1 MAGEGGNIIRNI
13 SGKSYKEAEMITKDA
28 SKGALDFKSPKEN
41 TFYGK
46 DGGKKFA
53 DYEEKKKEKTLLV
66 KKIKGPIDPST
77 NKVVNIIEK
86 GKAYNYEV
94 IEFSRTPTKS
104 ELKNLKWAIQY
115 DEGKMDDAPKV
126 LGEEKISHFVSSEKQ
141 ASKVRIYAYFEAPSK
156 NVNVNVS
163 IKGFKFPMLII
174 QGKHKKGKNDDN
186 TAVASDLLYGDYPEN
201 EVGIKRLKKE
211 LYEEEF
217 NKSLKAEN
225 KDWLKTKEET
235 ADLIAKNLSE
245 VRIEKIKQFL
255 KKDNDQLF
263 SIFRDDMWYF
273 ASGDLKNVAQDMVD
287 KVKANAGGEYSNTTL
302 THAVIAHEKSKAFIK
317 GVQDTVKNYIS
328 SNKGEIDKLEITD
341 DKNGI
346 LYQQL
351 IKNKVDRPIFHDKIS
366 GLGITINDVWA
377 YQVYITSYKRNG
389 DNYEMNLEIIYWDH
403 FGLDYPDIHKFGND
417 IFSAWF
423 ILQHFRSFKPLIT
436 KIDIVHKFT
445 GKL

>member
-1 MAGEGGNIIRNI
+1 MEGEGGNIIRNV
-13 SGKSYKEAEMITKDA
+13 SGTSYKEAEVITKDA

-53 DYEEKKKEKTLLV
+53 DYEEKKEEKALLV

-77 NKVVNIIEK
+77 NKIADVIEK
-86 GKAYNYEV
+86 GKAYNYEA
-94 IEFSRTPTKS
+94 IEFSRTPAKS
-104 ELKNLKWAIQY
+104 ELKNLKWGIKY
-115 DEGKMDDAPKV
+115 DEGKIDEAPQV
-126 LGEEKISHFVSSEKQ
+126 LGQEKISHFVSSEKQ
-141 ASKVRIYAYFEAPSK
+141 VSKVKIYAYFEDPEKSAF
-156 NVNVNVS
+156 VS
-163 IKGFKFPMLII
+163 ISIKALKFPMLII

-186 TAVASDLLYGDYPEN
+186 TGIASDLLYGDYPEN

-211 LYEEEF
+211 LYDEEY
-217 NKSLKAEN
+217 NKSVKAGN

-235 ADLIAKNLSE
+235 ADLLAKKLSE

-255 KKDNDQLF
+255 KKDNDKLF

-273 ASGDLKNVAQDMVD
+273 ASGDVKKVAQDMVD
-287 KVKANAGGEYSNTTL
+287 KVKTNAGGEYSNNSL
-302 THAVIAHEKSKAFIK
+302 TEAVIAHEKSQAFIK
-317 GVQDTVKNYIS
+317 GVQDVIKDHMVS
-328 SNKGEIDKLEITD
+328 SKGAIDKLEIKD

-346 LYQQL
+346 LYQEL
-351 IKNKVDRPIFHDKIS
+351 IKNKVDRPIFHDKVS

-389 DNYEMNLEIIYWDH
+389 NNYEMSLDIIYWDH
-403 FGLDYPDIHKFGND
+403 FGLDYPDIHKFSND

-436 KIDIVHKFT
+436 KVAISHKF
-445 GKL
+445 KEKF

>member
-1 MAGEGGNIIRNI
+1 MAEESGSIIRNI
-13 SGKSYKEAEMITKDA
+13 SGKSYKEAEAITKDA

-53 DYEEKKKEKTLLV
+53 DYEEKKQEKALLV
-66 KKIKGPIDPST
+66 KKINGPIDPST
-77 NKVVNIIEK
+77 NKVVDVIEK
-86 GKAYNYEV
+86 GKAYNYEA
-94 IEFSRTPTKS
+94 IEFNRTPTKS
-104 ELKNLKWAIQY
+104 ELKSLKWAIQY
-115 DEGKMDDAPKV
+115 DEGKMDDAPTV

-141 ASKVRIYAYFEAPSK
+141 VAKVRIYAYFNSPSK
-156 NVNVNVS
+156 NASVNVT
-163 IKGFKFPMLII
+163 IKSFKFPMLII

-186 TAVASDLLYGDYPEN
+186 TATASDLLYGDYPEN

-217 NKSLKAEN
+217 NKSLKEDN

-255 KKDNDQLF
+255 KKDNEELF

-273 ASGDLKNVAQDMVD
+273 ASGDVKKVAQDMVD
-287 KVKANAGGEYSNTTL
+287 KVKANAGGEYSNTSL
-302 THAVIAHEKSKAFIK
+302 TEAVIAHEKSQAFIK
-317 GVQDTVKNYIS
+317 GVQGVIKDYMS
-328 SNKGEIDKLEITD
+328 SNKGAIDKLEITD

-377 YQVYITSYKRNG
+377 YQVYITSYKRNVN
-389 DNYEMNLEIIYWDH
+389 NYEMSLEIIYWDH
-403 FGLDYPDIHKFGND
+403 FGLDYPDIHKFSND

-436 KIDIVHKFT
+436 KIDITHKFT
-445 GKL
+445 EKL